1 MASNTIKAQVAASP
15 RAAFPSGFE
24 MVAGTYT
31 GYGIPFGGAYTVTS
45 KDSVI
50 TNKSGGALVLTLPAA
65 ASCTNRHLFVVTKSA
80 TAVTSNA
87 SNVEPLAG
95 GAAGTA
101 ILAATAGKWAHLV
114 SDGTNW
120 VIVGSN

>member
-15 RAAFPSGFE
+15 RAANPSGFE
-24 MVAGTYT
+24 MVCGTYT
-31 GYGIPFGGAYTVTS
+31 GYGIPFGGAYTVAS
-45 KDSVI
+45 KDSVVS
-50 TNKSGGALVLTLPAA
+50 NKSSSALVLTLPTPSA
-65 ASCTNRHLFVVTKSA
+65 CINRHLFVVTKSA
-80 TAVTSNA
+80 SAVTSNA

-120 VIVGSN
+120 VIVGGN